1 MKLRLLS
8 TNIIIASL
16 LAVVLIGLTEVPT
29 LDTIRAAT
37 FPEQNC
43 ISNGGNGGS
52 AGNGGGAG
60 KDGIQITDK
69 DESSNTTDNTSK
81 KTSDREIQSARSIHS
96 DDDRGIGRELTEDD
110 LSEGVQGGGD
120 GGNGGDGG
128 RAMTMCI
135 LIAPVINIDS
145 NIPLKPNAVLERPNL
160 SYTPY
165 LRMG

>member
-1 MKLRLLS
+1 MKLRLFS

-16 LAVVLIGLTEVPT
+16 LSIALICLIEVPSVYT
-29 LDTIRAAT
+29 TSAAT

-52 AGNGGGAG
+52 AGNGGSPGN
-60 KDGIQITDK
+60 DGIQITDNDK
-69 DESSNTTDNTSK
+69 SSNTAYNTSNK
-81 KTSDREIQSARSIHS
+81 ISDREIQNARSIHN
-96 DDDRGIGRELTEDD
+96 DDVKSIGRELTQEDPP
-110 LSEGVQGGGD
+110 EGVQGGGD

-145 NIPLKPNAVLERPNL
+145 NIPFEPNALLERPNL
-160 SYTPY
+160 SYAPY